1 MGDDLRLRS
10 FGCGCL
16 WVGLIVCSLLFRLF
30 DVVLVGFY
38 SFVGVFGC
46 WYLLGSCGL
55 VWYFIMLICLIPLVG
70 FVWFMMC
77 LGCG

>member
-1 MGDDLRLRS
+1 MRFADIWWRAFVGGDLRLWS
-10 FGCGCL
+10 FGCDCL

-46 WYLLGSCGL
+46 
-55 VWYFIMLICLIPLVG
+55 
-70 FVWFMMC
+70 
-77 LGCG
+77 

>member
-1 MGDDLRLRS
+1 MRFADIWWRAFAGDDLRLRS
-10 FGCGCL
+10 FGWDCL

-46 WYLLGSCGL
+46 
-55 VWYFIMLICLIPLVG
+55 
-70 FVWFMMC
+70 
-77 LGCG
+77 